1 MSVYRKDDA
10 GNIKK
15 IGGFLEKRF
24 NPTWFECARTI
35 ENGVEVYTVPEAAKD
50 YYTLGF
56 SKVYYFG
63 IFEPNTTDNPK
74 LNFFGQILAIRDLTQ
89 PDNNPAPGT
98 LAGVYQMF
106 TEAATQ
112 GETAPTE
119 MALMTTVFA
128 GNMIANVSAKALAA
142 GAQPTVENKGTEYRA
157 ELEFGIPKGDTG
169 APGKDGKDGTSLDIQ
184 QQIYESPADLP
195 PFAETTVN
203 QAFVVKNT
211 SDGYDMYFHAVDGTD
226 WTIIPNW
233 GGIQGPKGDVGPEG
247 SEGKPALQCVSVYT
261 NGTPAVNATLTIS
274 STFFNR
280 VAEVGDNTLVVWQA
294 NSKSWIVL
302 AEVTAVASNVTLKVV
317 NFVETTGLTGPAG
330 PKGADGATGATG
342 ATGASYLI
350 RKTSVITTN
359 PGGGVSNDLASNFNR
374 APVVGDICFFTVAT
388 DSTTNPTNCWNCIG
402 QITSVS
408 PVNYITLM
416 YQSTK
421 GAQGPQGPQGN
432 PAAVDSAL
440 STTSENTVQNK
451 VVTNA
456 LDEKFAK
463 AGGDV
468 TGATRFDKVV
478 RVDGPLFA
486 YRYAKAPDHP
496 AIIGDKPGGGYWAI
510 GANGTTAYVKFGASA
525 PNTDLSDWTWTNL
538 SEAEKYHFIFDGMI
552 GVDPSQRGYI
562 TGQDFL
568 VHDNEFN
575 FAPELID
582 PHGRLF
588 FNYRRGSG
596 HTIDSYRF
604 TRGTNSE
611 TDYADIYVKDI
622 YRNGVK
628 LNDPLEGLGIFR
640 SSASTSTDT
649 TSISI
654 SSITVPSG
662 RTLKVGDLIIANSTY
677 SYLYR
682 VTAVGSST
690 VTVTYLQ
697 TLRGATGA
705 TGPAGSAGSNAPNF
719 NLLSGGTW
727 SVAAAASGATTTITR
742 NKANGCSITMTGTAS
757 SFAARTPTL
766 NYSKTFT
773 VSGTKTLRIAANV
786 WGTESFTGI
795 SVQILNSSNAVVAT
809 VTGANSDYSGTTQ
822 PYEAWVNDTVTLSA
836 GTYHIRV
843 KPTWFGG
850 YNGSKCYGGLTVCI
864 IQA

>member
-24 NPTWFECARTI
+24 NPTWFECTRTI

-233 GGIQGPKGDVGPEG
+233 GGIQGPKGDTGATGAQGP
-247 SEGKPALQCVSVYT
+247 EGKPALQCSSVYT
-261 NGTPAVNATLTIS
+261 NGTPAVDATLTIS

-280 VAEVGDNTLVVWQA
+280 VAEVGDSTLVVWQA
-294 NSKSWIVL
+294 NSKSWLVL

-317 NFVETTGLTGPAG
+317 NFVETTGLTGPQGPQGATGATGATG
-330 PKGADGATGATG
+330 PKGATGPQGPQGIQGIQGPKGDTGAQGPAGAKGATGPQGPQGATG

-350 RKTSVITTN
+350 RKTPVITTN
-359 PGGGVSNDLASNFNR
+359 PGGGVTNDNASNFNR
-374 APVVGDICFFTVAT
+374 APVVGDICFYTVAS

-402 QITSVS
+402 QITTIS
-408 PVNYITLM
+408 PVNYTTLM

-421 GAQGPQGPQGN
+421 GARGATGATGSQGPQGPQGPKGADGQSISVFRWGGTEN
-432 PAAVDSAL
+432 PVTSAETSGFANNGLVNTSTGYSYVLSNWANASFQGRAARFTFSKSLVL
-440 STTSENTVQNK
+440 STQ
-451 VVTNA
+451 
-456 LDEKFAK
+456 
-463 AGGDV
+463 
-468 TGATRFDKVV
+468 
-478 RVDGPLFA
+478 
-486 YRYAKAPDHP
+486 
-496 AIIGDKPGGGYWAI
+496 
-510 GANGTTAYVKFGASA
+510 
-525 PNTDLSDWTWTNL
+525 
-538 SEAEKYHFIFDGMI
+538 
-552 GVDPSQRGYI
+552 
-562 TGQDFL
+562 
-568 VHDNEFN
+568 
-575 FAPELID
+575 
-582 PHGRLF
+582 
-588 FNYRRGSG
+588 
-596 HTIDSYRF
+596 
-604 TRGTNSE
+604 
-611 TDYADIYVKDI
+611 
-622 YRNGVK
+622 
-628 LNDPLEGLGIFR
+628 
-640 SSASTSTDT
+640 
-649 TSISI
+649 
-654 SSITVPSG
+654 
-662 RTLKVGDLIIANSTY
+662 RTLNV
-677 SYLYR
+677 
-682 VTAVGSST
+682 V
-690 VTVTYLQ
+690 
-697 TLRGATGA
+697 
-705 TGPAGSAGSNAPNF
+705 
-719 NLLSGGTW
+719 
-727 SVAAAASGATTTITR
+727 VAAAACGRAAQVQIVNTSGKTFEVFTAPYDHAPEFAQKTITL
-742 NKANGCSITMTGTAS
+742 
-757 SFAARTPTL
+757 P
-766 NYSKTFT
+766 
-773 VSGTKTLRIAANV
+773 
-786 WGTESFTGI
+786 
-795 SVQILNSSNAVVAT
+795 
-809 VTGANSDYSGTTQ
+809 
-822 PYEAWVNDTVTLSA
+822 A
-836 GTYHIRV
+836 GTYNRLYVMSSAITNIDPDDY
-843 KPTWFGG
+843 KNEIGITMMAWYLP
-850 YNGSKCYGGLTVCI
+850 
-864 IQA
+864 

>member
-203 QAFVVKNT
+203 QAFIVRNDA
-211 SDGYDMYFHAVDGTD
+211 DGYDMYFHAVDGTD

-233 GGIQGPKGDVGPEG
+233 GGIQGPKGDTGAVGPEG
-247 SEGKPALQCVSVYT
+247 PEGKPALQCSSVYT
-261 NGTPAVNATLTIS
+261 NGIPAVDATLTIS

-317 NFVETTGLTGPAG
+317 NFVETTGLTGPQGPQGATGATGATG
-330 PKGADGATGATG
+330 PKGATGPQGPQGIQGPKGETGVQGPKGATGPQGPQGATG

-350 RKTSVITTN
+350 RKTPVITTN
-359 PGGGVSNDLASNFNR
+359 PGGGVRNDNASNFNR
-374 APVVGDICFFTVAT
+374 APVVGDICFYTVAS

-402 QITSVS
+402 QITTIS
-408 PVNYITLM
+408 PVNYTTLM

-421 GAQGPQGPQGN
+421 GA
-432 PAAVDSAL
+432 
-440 STTSENTVQNK
+440 
-451 VVTNA
+451 
-456 LDEKFAK
+456 
-463 AGGDV
+463 
-468 TGATRFDKVV
+468 
-478 RVDGPLFA
+478 
-486 YRYAKAPDHP
+486 
-496 AIIGDKPGGGYWAI
+496 
-510 GANGTTAYVKFGASA
+510 
-525 PNTDLSDWTWTNL
+525 
-538 SEAEKYHFIFDGMI
+538 
-552 GVDPSQRGYI
+552 
-562 TGQDFL
+562 
-568 VHDNEFN
+568 
-575 FAPELID
+575 
-582 PHGRLF
+582 
-588 FNYRRGSG
+588 
-596 HTIDSYRF
+596 
-604 TRGTNSE
+604 
-611 TDYADIYVKDI
+611 
-622 YRNGVK
+622 
-628 LNDPLEGLGIFR
+628 
-640 SSASTSTDT
+640 
-649 TSISI
+649 
-654 SSITVPSG
+654 
-662 RTLKVGDLIIANSTY
+662 
-677 SYLYR
+677 
-682 VTAVGSST
+682 
-690 VTVTYLQ
+690 
-697 TLRGATGA
+697 RGATGA
-705 TGPAGSAGSNAPNF
+705 TGAQGPKGDKGDTGPQGPRGATGPAGANGTNAPNF
-719 NLLSGGTW
+719 NLLADYSGKWSVSAYGGGTSTTVTW
-727 SVAAAASGATTTITR
+727 RNTDTNPDCAKFTATKSGS
-742 NKANGCSITMTGTAS
+742 SIIMPS
-757 SFAARTPTL
+757 CL
-766 NYSKTFT
+766 IKCSKTFT
-773 VSGTKTLRIAANV
+773 VTSTKSLRLGILLWDKEGSLQKAIFKIVNSSGTVVHSSTATPNDWNQCGMA
-786 WGTESFTGI
+786 GSF
-795 SVQILNSSNAVVAT
+795 SFS
-809 VTGANSDYSGTTQ
+809 
-822 PYEAWVNDTVTLSA
+822 P
-836 GTYHIRV
+836 GTYHFEIECQFMLMGAV
-843 KPTWFGG
+843 TEHFGV
-850 YNGSKCYGGLTVCI
+850 GSPCVVL
-864 IQA
+864 A